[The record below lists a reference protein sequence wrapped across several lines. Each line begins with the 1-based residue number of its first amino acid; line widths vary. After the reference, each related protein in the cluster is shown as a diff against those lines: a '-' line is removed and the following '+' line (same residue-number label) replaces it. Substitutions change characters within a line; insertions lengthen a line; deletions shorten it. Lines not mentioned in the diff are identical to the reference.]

1 VDSGNSS
8 AISVSSDTSKAC
20 PGCDMS
26 AVVGVSRSMSI
37 SCVPSCIELL
47 TSNPYCMH
55 MINTMFFHVLIYI
68 YIIYIILLYL
78 YNLII
83 YILYIYSAHPCKDI
97 LKINNMY
104 NIFTIHTY
112 DKRCISLRSLYIKNV
127 SHNWLISIGSMVI
140 QGSLNIYDVSQ
151 IWYTPMWWYVS
162 FFSSVSLDPVGKEEE
177 VKEGKR

>member
-1 VDSGNSS
+1 M
-8 AISVSSDTSKAC
+8 
-20 PGCDMS
+20 PGMWHEC
-26 AVVGVSRSMSI
+26 
-37 SCVPSCIELL
+37 SCRCI
-47 TSNPYCMH
+47 T
-55 MINTMFFHVLIYI
+55 FHVNFLCSFMHWASYIKSILHAYDQHNVFPCAHIYI

-162 FFSSVSLDPVGKEEE
+162 FLVL
-177 VKEGKR
+177 

>member
-1 VDSGNSS
+1 MCLRTLLRHARDVTWVQL
-8 AISVSSDTSKAC
+8 SVYHVPCQFPVFLHALSFLHQIHTAC
-20 PGCDMS
+20 IWSTQCF
-26 AVVGVSRSMSI
+26 SMCS
-37 SCVPSCIELL
+37 
-47 TSNPYCMH
+47 
-55 MINTMFFHVLIYI
+55 YI

-83 YILYIYSAHPCKDI
+83 YIYYIYSAHPCKDI

-162 FFSSVSLDPVGKEEE
+162 FFSSVSLDLVGKEEE